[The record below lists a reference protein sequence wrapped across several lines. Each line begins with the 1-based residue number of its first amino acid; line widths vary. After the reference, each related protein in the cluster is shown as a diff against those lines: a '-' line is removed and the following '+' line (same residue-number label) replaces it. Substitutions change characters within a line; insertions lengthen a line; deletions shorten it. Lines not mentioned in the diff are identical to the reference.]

1 MKTSESTPETP
12 CIKICSI
19 DPIDGLCVGCG
30 RTISEIAGWTALPP
44 TERRRLM
51 TALPDRLRAK
61 SERPPCDPQAE

>member
-1 MKTSESTPETP
+1 MTTPETP

-61 SERPPCDPQAE
+61 SERPPRDPQAE